1 MEQSTLT
8 SEQSRWAGAI
18 AKLTSLTYTG
28 KLQWL
33 RVDTG
38 VETMNTT
45 PVTDLSFMSS
55 KYEAELTGQKFSLIV
70 SKPSLSA
77 NGFWSEL
84 SGMRSLPFAPIK
96 VNFRAFD
103 QDGRKV
109 IEMTG
114 LSILNTLASAVESQA
129 TSRESSVLTAIENA

>member
-18 AKLTSLTYTG
+18 AKLTSLTYAG
-28 KLQWL
+28 KLRWT
-33 RVDTG
+33 RIDT
-38 VETMNTT
+38 ETMNTT

-55 KYEAELTGQKFSLIV
+55 KYEAELTGEKLRFTLIV
-70 SKPSLSA
+70 SKPSLGA
-77 NGFWSEL
+77 NSSWSEL
-84 SGMRSLPFAPIK
+84 LGMPSLPSASTK

-103 QDGRKV
+103 QYGRKV

-114 LSILNTLASAVESQA
+114 LSILNTLASAVESEA
-129 TSRESSVLTAIENA
+129 ASRESSVLTDIENA